1 MRLNLDIGSI
11 CVNISGMPIR
21 TRPAGCCAPRAPRP
35 LARASQ
41 DRLVAAFHALADPT
55 RLEILRLLAAQP
67 GPTCVCD
74 VVEHFALAQPT
85 ISHHLK
91 VLREAGLLRAS
102 RRGIWSFYEVDRKG
116 LGLLG
121 EMAALGRPAC
131 APARAE
137 S

>member
-1 MRLNLDIGSI
+1 MRLNLDIVSI
-11 CVNISGMPIR
+11 CVNISRMPIR

-35 LARASQ
+35 LSPQAQR
-41 DRLVAAFHALADPT
+41 RLVAVFQALADPT

-74 VVEHFALAQPT
+74 VVDHFELSQPT

-121 EMAALGRPAC
+121 EAAAVC
-131 APARAE
+131 APA
-137 S
+137 